1 METDNK
7 YYETGS
13 NPYYMNL
20 NNTAKDF
27 SFNENTNPQ
36 YGLLDTLSKFT
47 IIENEYEVEPMR
59 IEQELIYS
67 KNHVNY
73 SA

>member
-13 NPYYMNL
+13 NPFYLNL

-27 SFNENTNPQ
+27 SINDSTNPQ
-36 YGLLDTLSKFT
+36 YGLLDTLSKF
-47 IIENEYEVEPMR
+47 IIVENNLVIDQMQ
-59 IEQELIYS
+59 INQELIFE
-67 KNHVNY
+67 N
-73 SA
+73 